1 MIKLNPINNVI
12 NLKLSKCF
20 NRVPVKV
27 FDSYAK
33 ELADRQKQVC
43 KFSFALDI
51 DSLELLITV
60 LGNALGSRYDF
71 DVIVKY
77 YGLDLESCADS
88 HSVVIKRTLTGKDLK
103 SFLIECMKYIN
114 DYILAVGT
122 YAEYLD
128 FCDRINRMIDGSY
141 FGVDA
146 RNNNEGLVFEVIRYI
161 IGYAF
166 ILQRYHNLYSNG
178 SGRLDCADYQIGL
191 NHRDGTFCYQPA
203 LHEAEQ
209 DSRIILKRA

>member
-12 NLKLSKCF
+12 SLKLSKCF
-20 NRVPVKV
+20 DKVPAKV

-33 ELADRQKQVC
+33 EIADRQKQVC
-43 KFSFALDI
+43 NFSFALDI
-51 DSLELLITV
+51 NSLEFLVTV

-77 YGLDLESCADS
+77 YRLDLESCTDS
-88 HSVVIKRTLTGKDLK
+88 YSIVTKRALSGKDLK
-103 SFLIECMKYIN
+103 SLLIECVGNIN
-114 DYILAVGT
+114 DYILSVGT
-122 YAEYLD
+122 YGEYLD
-128 FCDRINRMIDGSY
+128 FCDRINRMIDGSC
-141 FGVDA
+141 FGIDA
-146 RNNNEGLVFEVIRYI
+146 HNNNEGLVFEVIRYI

-166 ILQRYHNLYSNG
+166 ILQRYHNLYSDG

-191 NHRDGTFCYQPA
+191 NHSDGTFCYQPA